1 MCVVLTAF
9 FKKSHIRPTSFKKM
23 TGGMLFWGTK
33 KVVAHD
39 LIRDQPK
46 CRKNGHASVKKVL
59 PIFV

>member
-1 MCVVLTAF
+1 
-9 FKKSHIRPTSFKKM
+9 M

-46 CRKNGHASVKKVL
+46 CRKNGHASVKKSFANFCL
-59 PIFV
+59 GTNPD